1 MKQGNWFGN
10 MIMWWIGGIIL
21 GFWAW
26 LGAILSLFGAWQVG
40 ADGILQTITDLKGDM
55 IEIKDDYLGEASLPS
70 M

>member
-10 MIMWWIGGIIL
+10 IIMWLIGGIVLYLWVFIGVIL
-21 GFWAW
+21 G
-26 LGAILSLFGAWQVG
+26 IFGAWQVG

-55 IEIKDDYLGEASLPS
+55 IEIKDDYLGDAKLPS